1 MHVPHVSHS
10 GQLGFIEQPIAIAT
24 AALPP
29 PSAAPA
35 LAAPALA
42 APAPALAAPAPAI
55 AVHDTSQGN
64 LKIPPDRSISFEA
77 TITTREMETVVSSV
91 EDIVTTD
98 ASQSPPLAVAAT
110 HTALYPCHTEENKS
124 TSSAPPVSYPKLQ
137 VSADPNS
144 SSSSTSHL
152 SSVEMKIVRLFQEGF
167 QQSSKTNISHHVKV
181 IGALNHACYK
191 EHLGIIVTYFNLSS
205 VAIPTI
211 ASLGKSAVREKY
223 LNEVV
228 NAYDEFCK
236 GKIVV

>member
-35 LAAPALA
+35 LA
-42 APAPALAAPAPAI
+42 APALAAPAPAI

-91 EDIVTTD
+91 EDIVTTTD

-211 ASLGKSAVREKY
+211 TSLGKSAVREKY

>member
-35 LAAPALA
+35 AAPALA
-42 APAPALAAPAPAI
+42 AQAI

-64 LKIPPDRSISFEA
+64 LKILPDRSISFGA
-77 TITTREMETVVSSV
+77 TITTREMETAVSSV

-98 ASQSPPLAVAAT
+98 ASQSPPLAVAAS
-110 HTALYPCHTEENKS
+110 HTTLYPCHTEEKKS

-137 VSADPNS
+137 VSAES
-144 SSSSTSHL
+144 SSPTSHL
-152 SSVEMKIVRLFQEGF
+152 SSVEMKIVRLFLEGF

-205 VAIPTI
+205 NAIPTI
-211 ASLGKSAVREKY
+211 TSLGKSAVREKY

-228 NAYDEFCK
+228 NAYDELCK

>member
-10 GQLGFIEQPIAIAT
+10 GQLGFIEQPIAITT

-35 LAAPALA
+35 AAPAA
-42 APAPALAAPAPAI
+42 AAAPAI

-64 LKIPPDRSISFEA
+64 LNIPPDRSISFEA
-77 TITTREMETVVSSV
+77 TITTREIETVVSSV

-110 HTALYPCHTEENKS
+110 HTPCHTEEKKS
-124 TSSAPPVSYPKLQ
+124 TSSALPVSYPKLQ
-137 VSADPNS
+137 LSADPNS

-152 SSVEMKIVRLFQEGF
+152 STVEMKIVRLFQEGF

-211 ASLGKSAVREKY
+211 TSLGKSAVREKY

-228 NAYDEFCK
+228 NAYDELCK